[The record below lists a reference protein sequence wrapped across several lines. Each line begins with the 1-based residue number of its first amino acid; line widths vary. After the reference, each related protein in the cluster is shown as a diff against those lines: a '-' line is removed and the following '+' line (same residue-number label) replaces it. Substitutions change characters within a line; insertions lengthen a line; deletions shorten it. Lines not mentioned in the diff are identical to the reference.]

1 MKKLIALILSA
12 ALCVTMAF
20 TFTSCGSSGTEGT
33 DTRATLSIGLEC
45 VYPPFNWTQTDSS
58 NGAVKIDGMDGYA
71 NGYDIK
77 VAKYIAD
84 ALDRRLVVKQ
94 YVWSGLIAGVTVGSI
109 DMIVAGM
116 SPTAERKESI
126 DFTDAYYTS
135 ELVIVVR
142 KDGAYASAKTLNDFS
157 GAKIVAQVGT
167 YHEEAEKQIPGA
179 VIQTSMDDFSTMIL
193 ALNAKT
199 VDGYIAEKPGAIANC
214 KVNSDFTYIDLIN
227 NGTGFTVS
235 AEDVDIAVGL
245 KKNSTLR
252 EQINSILSGLT
263 QEMRDNLMKNAINQQ
278 PKA

>member
-263 QEMRDNLMKNAINQQ
+263 QEMRDNFMNNAINQQ
-278 PKA
+278 VD

>member
-20 TFTSCGSSGTEGT
+20 AFTSCGSKEGT
-33 DTRATLSIGLEC
+33 DTRETLSIGLEC
-45 VYPPFNWTQTDSS
+45 SYPPFNWTQTDSS

-214 KVNSDFTYIDLIN
+214 KVNSDFTYIDLVN

-263 QEMRDNLMKNAINQQ
+263 QEMRDNFMNNAINQQ
-278 PKA
+278 VD